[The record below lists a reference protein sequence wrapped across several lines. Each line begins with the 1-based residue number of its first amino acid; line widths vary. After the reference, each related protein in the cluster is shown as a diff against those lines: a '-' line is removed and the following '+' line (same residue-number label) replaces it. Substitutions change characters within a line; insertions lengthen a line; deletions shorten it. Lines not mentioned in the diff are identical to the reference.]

1 MSSRAITAWVWPL
14 SSIRRPFDLAAV
26 ATDAWRRAEIPAGN
40 AHGNA
45 RSVARIQSIVS
56 NGGEVDGVRLLS
68 PRTIELIFDQQ
79 SEGVDLAVGLPAR
92 FGIGYGLPHPVLVRY
107 IPDGRCCFWFGW
119 GGAIVVNDL
128 DRQMTFA
135 YVMNKMGM
143 SSPGGLGTDRTKPH
157 SCAPT
162 PSGQP
167 RRGPSAVAGSG
178 MEARWLLVVMSGLR
192 WGEVLGL
199 SWQDV
204 NLDRGT
210 ARIRQALQY
219 QPGTGRWR
227 RS

>member
-68 PRTIELIFDQQ
+68 PRT
-79 SEGVDLAVGLPAR
+79 
-92 FGIGYGLPHPVLVRY
+92 
-107 IPDGRCCFWFGW
+107 
-119 GGAIVVNDL
+119 IVVNDL